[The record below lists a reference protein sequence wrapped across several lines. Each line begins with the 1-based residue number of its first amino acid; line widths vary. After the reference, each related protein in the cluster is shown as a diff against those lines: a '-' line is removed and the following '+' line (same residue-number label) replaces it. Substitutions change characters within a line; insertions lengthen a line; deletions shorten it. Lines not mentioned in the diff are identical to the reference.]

1 MRRRADAAAYAR
13 TMRAAIIAIY
23 SSLVSKRVRDLAM
36 PSPAG
41 GTSPRYPQSETHSQ
55 IHNIY

>member
-1 MRRRADAAAYAR
+1 MWMRRRR

-36 PSPAG
+36 PSLAK
-41 GTSPRYPQSETHSQ
+41 GTSPSYNNFSS
-55 IHNIY
+55 